1 MKKEN
6 PDLKF
11 IETLVMS
18 KAENKPQMDRTARA
32 LVKKFF
38 STPLDECFDLLTPT
52 YISRVNKKEW
62 LNEAR
67 VLMSEVN
74 LKFKIRKVKVQS
86 GCLVIVKGIFKVIKD
101 GESFP
106 RNMSIQLMKERGAYD
121 PDPTAEMRI
130 SGITVPPFL
139 VPTK

>member
-62 LNEAR
+62 LEEAR

-86 GCLVIVKGIFKVIKD
+86 GCLVIVKGIFKITKD
-101 GESFP
+101 GEGNS

-139 VPTK
+139 VPSK

>member
-1 MKKEN
+1 MKEN

-18 KAENKPQMDRTARA
+18 KAENKPQMDRVARE

-62 LNEAR
+62 LKEAR
-67 VLMSEVN
+67 VLMSEVD
-74 LKFKIRKVKVQS
+74 LKFKIRKTKVQS

-121 PDPTAEMRI
+121 PDPIAEMRI

>member
-18 KAENKPQMDRTARA
+18 KAENKPQMDRVARE

-62 LNEAR
+62 LEEAR

-86 GCLVIVKGIFKVIKD
+86 GCLVIVKGIFKITKD
-101 GESFP
+101 GEGNS

-130 SGITVPPFL
+130 SGVTVPPFL

>member
-74 LKFKIRKVKVQS
+74 LKFKIRKVKVYHY
-86 GCLVIVKGIFKVIKD
+86 VKPHTF
-101 GESFP
+101 
-106 RNMSIQLMKERGAYD
+106 
-121 PDPTAEMRI
+121 T
-130 SGITVPPFL
+130 
-139 VPTK
+139 

>member
-1 MKKEN
+1 MKEN

>member
-18 KAENKPQMDRTARA
+18 KAENKPQMDRVARE

-62 LNEAR
+62 LEEAR

-86 GCLVIVKGIFKVIKD
+86 GCLVIVKGIFKITKD
-101 GESFP
+101 GEGNS

-121 PDPTAEMRI
+121 PDPAAEMRI

-139 VPTK
+139 VPSK

>member
-1 MKKEN
+1 MKKDN
-6 PDLKF
+6 LDLKF

-18 KAENKPQMDRTARA
+18 KIENKAQMDREARS

-38 STPLDECFDLLTPT
+38 STPLDECFDLLNPT

-67 VLMSEVN
+67 VLMSEVD

-106 RNMSIQLMKERGAYD
+106 RDMSIQLMKERGTYD

-139 VPTK
+139 VPSK

>member
-18 KAENKPQMDRTARA
+18 KAENKPQMDRVARE

-62 LNEAR
+62 LEEAR

-86 GCLVIVKGIFKVIKD
+86 GCLVIVKGIFKITKD
-101 GESFP
+101 GEGNS

-139 VPTK
+139 VPSK

>member
-1 MKKEN
+1 MKEN

-18 KAENKPQMDRTARA
+18 KAENKPQMDRVARE

-62 LNEAR
+62 LKEAR
-67 VLMSEVN
+67 VLMSEVD
-74 LKFKIRKVKVQS
+74 LKFKIRKTKVQS
-86 GCLVIVKGIFKVIKD
+86 GCLVIVKGIFKVIK
-101 GESFP
+101 ESNEFAKD
-106 RNMSIQLMKERGAYD
+106 MSIQLMKTRGAYD

-139 VPTK
+139 VPSK